1 MGGCDT
7 RRVPPTG
14 LAQGEHLA
22 ISRCGVSLLR
32 LAPYGLSP
40 EPCRVRTKAE
50 SLPLVSLKG
59 SAASFE
65 GTVGAFYG
73 RSHFMGPG
81 VKAGGWR
88 RVGGMAPLTRPW
100 VPQHNALLIKVG
112 PPPPPNSVSGSSLPG
127 PGRGG
132 RGAEM
137 GFLSSLHCHLP
148 SPQPCPLPSLRSIT
162 PGGMPTHLPAFQCPY
177 HFLHTLSS
185 GREWRL
191 SQWLP
196 WRWCGPL
203 SWMQLN

>member
-40 EPCRVRTKAE
+40 EPCSVRTKAE

-88 RVGGMAPLTRPW
+88 RVGGMAPLARPW

-137 GFLSSLHCHLP
+137 GFLSSLHATYPAPNPVHFHHSAPSPPGECPPTCLP
-148 SPQPCPLPSLRSIT
+148 SSALTTSCIHSALAVSGGSLSGC
-162 PGGMPTHLPAFQCPY
+162 PGGGVG
-177 HFLHTLSS
+177 LSAGCS
-185 GREWRL
+185 
-191 SQWLP
+191 
-196 WRWCGPL
+196 
-203 SWMQLN
+203 